1 MAPRR
6 ASPSRD
12 DAPTDYPLKIRFV
25 SQAAT
30 ATLEA
35 PAKRPRWKRLVVI
48 GLVAVIIGAAADL
61 LGWNIRSWF
70 NELWDTMSEISLGYL
85 VAGVALKTVQTTLTA
100 FSWYAILRYAYPT
113 ARFKLVLACY
123 AASVALNGILPANLG
138 TFALLLMFTT
148 IIAGATFSGVLGAY
162 VVQKIFFTLIGAFTY
177 LYLFLSV
184 SGSFDIKF
192 SFVHEHPWATA
203 ILLLGGAFLVYL
215 LIRSFWPKVVK
226 WWDEAKEGGAILA
239 EPRKYFL
246 RVFTPSLLG
255 WIASLGVMAVFLAA
269 YKIPVSF
276 DTLMRICGGNSIA
289 NVTSA
294 TPGGA
299 GVNQAFNVASLKGV
313 TDPTTATAYSVSQQ
327 LVTTAWNIIFAIILL
342 VWTFGWSGGKEL
354 VQTSYE
360 GAKDKA
366 AEQKE
371 GRAARREAKRAAR
384 AGS

>member
-1 MAPRR
+1 
-6 ASPSRD
+6 
-12 DAPTDYPLKIRFV
+12 V
-25 SQAAT
+25 SQAAA
-30 ATLEA
+30 ATLEV
-35 PAKRPRWKRLVVI
+35 PGKRPRWKRLLFLGLLIVV
-48 GLVAVIIGAAADL
+48 IGAAADL
-61 LGWNIRSWF
+61 LGWDIKGWF
-70 NELWDTMSEISLGYL
+70 DSLWDTMSQISAEYL

-113 ARFKLVLACY
+113 TRFKLVLACY

-162 VVQKIFFTLIGAFTY
+162 VVQKIFFTVSGAFTY

-184 SGSFDIKF
+184 GGSFDIKF
-192 SFVHEHPWATA
+192 EWVHDHPWGTA
-203 ILLLGGAFLVYL
+203 VLLVGGAFLIYL
-215 LIRSFWPKVVK
+215 LIRSFWPRVVK

-269 YKIPVSF
+269 YSIPVSF
-276 DTLMRICGGNSIA
+276 DTLMRIAGGNSIA

-299 GVNQAFNVASLKGV
+299 GVNQAFNVASLRGV
-313 TDPTTATAYSVSQQ
+313 TDATTATAYSVSQQ
-327 LVTTAWNIIFAIILL
+327 LVTTAWNIIYAIILL

-354 VQTSYE
+354 VQTSYQ
-360 GAKDKA
+360 GAKEKA
-366 AEQKE
+366 AEQKAA
-371 GRAARREAKRAAR
+371 RAARKEEKRAAR
-384 AGS
+384 ASS